1 MTVPV
6 RLNVLSII
14 QTLNYQLDPETLLIQ
29 GKVEHMGTQALKYN
43 QNSLNGEIIVPGD
56 KSISHRSVMF
66 GAIAKGVTTV
76 TGFLMGEDCLS
87 TVSCFRQLGVEI
99 EQTDDRL
106 IINGNGLNGLKEP
119 EEVLNVGN
127 SGTTIRL
134 LMGILAGRD
143 FHSTVLGDESIGK
156 RPMTRVTKPL
166 TEMGAIIDGRE
177 NGEYPPLSIRGG
189 DIHGIVYHPPVASA
203 QVKSSI
209 LLAGLQAKGVTTVV
223 EPEKSRDHTERMIR
237 QFGGQVEEEGLA
249 VSVSGGQEL
258 KGTTIHVPGDISS
271 AAFFLVAGAIVPNST
286 IILKNVGLNPTR
298 TGIID
303 VMKEMGA
310 DLKIDVKST
319 DDLMEPVGDLTIQTS
334 NLKGITI
341 GGELIPRLIDE
352 IPVIALLATQAEGET
367 IIKDAHELK
376 VKETNRIDTVVNEL
390 SKLGANIT
398 ATDDGMIIKGRN
410 HLKGGST
417 VSSHGDHRI
426 GMMLAIAALICD
438 NEVQLQQKEAIAV
451 SYPTFF
457 NDLEELL

>member
-1 MTVPV
+1 
-6 RLNVLSII
+6 
-14 QTLNYQLDPETLLIQ
+14 
-29 GKVEHMGTQALKYN
+29 MGTQSLKYN

-286 IILKNVGLNPTR
+286 IVLKNVGLNPTR

-303 VMKEMGA
+303 VMNEMGA

-319 DDLMEPVGDLTIQTS
+319 DDLMEPVGDLTIRTS

-390 SKLGANIT
+390 TKLGANIT

-457 NDLEELL
+457 NDLEDLL